1 MARKTSEHQ
10 TYSVGEVAR
19 LAGVTVRALHHYDEI
34 ALLRP
39 SMRTAAG
46 YRRYTRGDLL
56 RLQRIRLF
64 RALDFGLDDVRA
76 LLDAPDDELRAAL
89 IDQRAALQHRLEDT
103 QSLVTI
109 IDHVLDSTPT
119 ETQKE
124 GAPEVGPEELFKD
137 FRNEEFAREAE
148 ERWGGTD
155 AWKQSK
161 RRVATYTADD
171 WKVFAAEAKAIN
183 DGLLTHLQAGDP
195 PTAEAVTAL
204 AEAARLHIDKW
215 FYDCPVEMHVGLA
228 DLYVTDERFRRN
240 YDAQAPGFAD
250 YVAAAIRANAERAA

>member
-1 MARKTSEHQ
+1 MTGNESQ

-76 LLDAPDDELRAAL
+76 LLNAPDEELRAAL
-89 IDQRAALQHRLEDT
+89 VDQRAALLHRLEDT

-109 IDHVLDSTPT
+109 IDRVLDSTT
-119 ETQKE
+119 DTHEK
-124 GAPEVGPEELFKD
+124 GAPQVEPEELFKD

-148 ERWGGTD
+148 ERWGNTD

-161 RRVATYTADD
+161 RRVATYTPDD

-183 DGLLTHLQAGDP
+183 DGLLAHMQAGDP
-195 PTAEAVTAL
+195 PTADAVTAL
-204 AEAARLHIDKW
+204 AEASRLHIDKW

-240 YDAQAPGFAD
+240 YDVQAPGFAD